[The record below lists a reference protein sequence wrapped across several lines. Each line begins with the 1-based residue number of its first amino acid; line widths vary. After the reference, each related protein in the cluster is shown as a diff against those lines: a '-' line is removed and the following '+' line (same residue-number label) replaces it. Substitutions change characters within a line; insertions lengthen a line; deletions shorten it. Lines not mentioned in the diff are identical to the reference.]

1 MSDMNTAIAR
11 RSIWTRLYHGE
22 TTFDF
27 MKARRRWF
35 TASALVIVAGLVS
48 LGFNGLNL
56 GIEFRGG
63 TSWEVPAKG
72 FSVTEARNALP
83 AAMRDAKVQQLG
95 SSTIRVQADPR
106 GSTETKKGLVDDV
119 TSRLANAAGIT
130 RSKISVNDVGP
141 SWGNEITAKARRALI
156 VFLVVITLYI
166 TFRFELKMAIA
177 TLVALVH
184 DIAITIGVYSIFR
197 LEVTPPTVVAVLTIL
212 GYSIYDGIVVFDKV
226 EENTKTMAASGRMT
240 YTEMVNTSL
249 NQVLMRTLN
258 TSLTAL
264 LPILSLLVIGAFIL
278 GASTLQ
284 EFAVA
289 LLVGLAAGAYSSI
302 FIASPLLAILKEREP
317 RYRAVRERLS
327 RGVAGATG
335 PRLVP
340 GMALAGGDAAAATT
354 EVSGPP
360 LVPGHVRAPEAT
372 GSAAGAPSRPAI
384 TARPRKQRRRR

>member
-1 MSDMNTAIAR
+1 MSDTEVTAEH

-22 TTFDF
+22 TTIDF

-35 TASALVIVAGLVS
+35 TVSAVIIAAGLIS
-48 LGFNGLNL
+48 LVFNGLNL

-72 FSVTEARNALP
+72 FSVTEARNSLP
-83 AAMRDAKVQQLG
+83 SSMRDAKVQQLG
-95 SSTIRVQADPR
+95 SSTVRVQADPR
-106 GSTETKKGLVDDV
+106 GSSEKKKVAVDDV
-119 TSRLANAAGIT
+119 TARLAKAAGIT
-130 RSKISVNDVGP
+130 QSKISVNDVGP
-141 SWGNEITAKARRALI
+141 SWGNEITKKAQRALVI
-156 VFLVVITLYI
+156 FLIAITLYI
-166 TFRFELKMAIA
+166 TLRFEFKMAVA
-177 TLVALVH
+177 TLIALVH
-184 DIAITIGVYSIFR
+184 DIAITIGVYSLFK

-226 EENTKTMAASGRMT
+226 EENTKPMAVSGRMS

-284 EFAVA
+284 EFAIA

-317 RYRAVRERLS
+317 RYRAVRERLA
-327 RGVAGATG
+327 RGVGATG
-335 PRLVP
+335 GARLVP
-340 GMALAGGDAAAATT
+340 GMAGAGAASASVA
-354 EVSGPP
+354 SPP
-360 LVPGHVRAPEAT
+360 LVPGQVREPDS
-372 GSAAGAPSRPAI
+372 GSQVAGAPSRPAI